1 MDISFRYAV
10 ISKTSA
16 DVSTLIETCPGPGV
30 RYTINQRKVELASLK
45 TGYIYGQRFLLRKF
59 KEPLAQGAHTATA
72 AETIATGTD
81 VTPQEVDLDELRYRQ
96 VTPSRIEIL
105 VWPPFHAYWTFQVN
119 GLKSRRAND
128 AASARTK

>member
-30 RYTINQRKVELASLK
+30 GYTINQRKVELASLK

-59 KEPLAQGAHTATA
+59 KEPLAQIMRQRHTLPLQRKRLLQ
-72 AETIATGTD
+72 GRMSH
-81 VTPQEVDLDELRYRQ
+81 LRRL
-96 VTPSRIEIL
+96 I
-105 VWPPFHAYWTFQVN
+105 WTN
-119 GLKSRRAND
+119 
-128 AASARTK
+128 